1 MSEEKTVVCPVVIE
15 LDGVKKNFGSQ
26 NVLAGVNLRV
36 CEGTTTVIVGGS
48 GEGKSVILKHMLGL
62 MRPDAGT
69 VSIFGQDIAKA
80 SPRVLKDVRR
90 DFGVLFQNVA
100 LFDSMTIFDNV
111 ALPIRERTQNDPQ
124 QVAARVEEL
133 FDMMDLPG
141 VGSKYPAQ
149 LSGGMKKRV
158 GLARALALNPK
169 IVFFDEPTTGLDVHK
184 SNEMYR
190 LFHQTQARVGY
201 TAVIVSHDVP
211 KIFKLSDHV
220 ALLAGG
226 VIQGQLTP
234 EEFQRS
240 ENPLIR
246 EFVETTM
253 GPIYSSERE
262 EAALL

>member
-1 MSEEKTVVCPVVIE
+1 
-15 LDGVKKNFGSQ
+15 
-26 NVLAGVNLRV
+26 
-36 CEGTTTVIVGGS
+36 
-48 GEGKSVILKHMLGL
+48 
-62 MRPDAGT
+62 
-69 VSIFGQDIAKA
+69 
-80 SPRVLKDVRR
+80 
-90 DFGVLFQNVA
+90 
-100 LFDSMTIFDNV
+100 
-111 ALPIRERTQNDPQ
+111 
-124 QVAARVEEL
+124 
-133 FDMMDLPG
+133 MMDLPG
-141 VGSKYPAQ
+141 AGSKYPAQ
-149 LSGGMKKRV
+149 LSGGMQKRV

-190 LFHQTQARVGY
+190 LFHHTQEEVGY

-220 ALLAGG
+220 ALLADK

-262 EAALL
+262 ESALQ